1 MKNDKGEGREL
12 LTFFPSNVGGG
23 GGGGLFEKGG
33 LNRGFTLPLLL
44 LQKNQQLEN

>member
-23 GGGGLFEKGG
+23 GGGGGLFEKGG

-44 LQKNQQLEN
+44 QKNQQLQN